1 MQSEKH
7 FIHVLVEQ
15 YNDLIHTCRSNYFKH
30 TLGLIRLKK
39 STFELLNQW
48 IYKWK
53 SYCMFKTYIV
63 NSYMFCICEYRSF
76 NRVVHKIYCVLTFLS
91 FRGRDTAQILRIRD
105 RARALYIHTDVC
117 PIIFVPGV
125 TIEVK
130 NILERMSD
138 DVSVEDDKSI
148 QWQVKSI
155 EVH

>member
-1 MQSEKH
+1 MS
-7 FIHVLVEQ
+7 IDNLTVLS
-15 YNDLIHTCRSNYFKH
+15 IRSIVY
-30 TLGLIRLKK
+30 
-39 STFELLNQW
+39 LL
-48 IYKWK
+48 
-53 SYCMFKTYIV
+53 
-63 NSYMFCICEYRSF
+63 
-76 NRVVHKIYCVLTFLS
+76 FLS

-148 QWQVKSI
+148 Q
-155 EVH
+155 